1 MKKLFTLIS
10 ALSLTAIS
18 VAQPLVNQSQLINF
32 PGGGSGGANAS
43 ATQTV
48 IGHTLY
54 GSGNQTSANNWM
66 AEKIVVPASGWTV
79 DSLIVYGYQTGST
92 TVSTFTALNAFISA
106 DSSNFPGYTPVL
118 GSRTV
123 SSLIGT
129 NWSGIYRTP
138 NDDAASL
145 MNTQRPIM
153 RLKSSISGNLT
164 AGTYWI
170 VWNTA
175 GTGASG
181 PWCPPVTILN
191 QATTGNALQFLG
203 TSSTWTTMVSGG
215 FNQGAPFILHGK
227 ITTSVKETVAAAN
240 EISIAPSPFVSSAN
254 VNITLAEN
262 AGVSLSD
269 LSFEMYDVTCKMV
282 MQNSNINNS
291 TFTIERGD
299 LSAGTYTYKV
309 INNSNGVALK
319 TGKVAIQ

>member
-10 ALSLTAIS
+10 ALSITAIS
-18 VAQPLVNQSQLINF
+18 MAQPLVNQSQLVNF
-32 PGGGSGGANAS
+32 PGGGAGGANAS

-66 AEKIVVPASGWTV
+66 AEKIIVPASGWTV

-138 NDDAASL
+138 SDDAASL
-145 MNTQRPIM
+145 LNTQRPIM

-191 QATTGNALQFLG
+191 QTSTGNAMQFLG
-203 TSSTWTTMVSGG
+203 TSSTWTTMVSGT
-215 FNQGAPFILHGK
+215 FTQGAPFILHGK
-227 ITTSVKETVAAAN
+227 ITTSVKEAMASAS
-240 EISIAPSPFVSSAN
+240 EISIAPSPFVNNAN
-254 VNITLAEN
+254 VNISLAEN
-262 AGVSLSD
+262 SGVSLSD
-269 LSFEMYDVTCKMV
+269 LGFEMYDVTGKLV
-282 MQNSNINNS
+282 MQNNNINNN
-291 TFTIERGD
+291 TFVIERGD

-309 INNSNGVALK
+309 FTKSNGAALK
-319 TGKVAIQ
+319 TGKVSIQ